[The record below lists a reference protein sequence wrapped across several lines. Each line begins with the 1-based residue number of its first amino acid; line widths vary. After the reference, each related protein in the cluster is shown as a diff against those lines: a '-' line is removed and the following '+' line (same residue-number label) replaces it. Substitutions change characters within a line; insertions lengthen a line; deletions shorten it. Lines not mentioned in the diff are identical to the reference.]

1 MTSPNENYCFQKA
14 SLLPGETT
22 GGGGGVGTKSCVGG
36 QVGAQRGWRSLCRNS
51 WTVAGRRLQWGR
63 WEEEIPFGALSP
75 SSIGIARS
83 IYPDATLG
91 MEGSGVSYGRVW
103 GPWGLRS
110 LRFEGP
116 RAVWSVWVS
125 RHRHRAA
132 VAHPAREP
140 KPVPRLDS
148 FEGSSNITPWTP
160 HACESSRHELCCD
173 DM

>member
-1 MTSPNENYCFQKA
+1 MCGLETPSCRMKNDKKTSTHTHPWTSLQEGFQCVDCPLGYTSPMKSPNETYCFPKA

-91 MEGSGVSYGRVW
+91 MEGLGS
-103 GPWGLRS
+103 
-110 LRFEGP
+110 
-116 RAVWSVWVS
+116 
-125 RHRHRAA
+125 HM
-132 VAHPAREP
+132 
-140 KPVPRLDS
+140 
-148 FEGSSNITPWTP
+148 EGSGAPGV
-160 HACESSRHELCCD
+160 
-173 DM
+173 